1 MAGSP
6 TYKDKEPATHE
17 LAEQVRKLNCLYSIS
32 ALTEKDIPLEDLLQG
47 IVNLIPSA
55 SEFPG
60 ETGARILFEN
70 REYKT
75 DNHRKIK
82 NKLSL
87 DFVVNGSQ
95 QGTLEVCCLKR
106 KPPSADGP
114 FRREDQDWLNNIVT
128 RLAKII
134 EHKRMVESERR
145 YRTLFGISPLGIGLV
160 TLEGEFLECN
170 DTLLQLVG
178 YSASVINQIKLS
190 DIFRHLEDH
199 AGFLGN
205 LETHGAL
212 RDFEVELKR
221 NNGAP
226 YYASVTATR
235 FTLSGEQ
242 IILALFQDISM
253 RKMAEQQ
260 ARTLTQE
267 LIKAQEIERLRISC
281 DLHDNVA
288 QDLSSIS
295 IACATLFDKGQKVP
309 AEIRAK
315 LSQFSTILQKTIKEV
330 RGLAY
335 DLRPPYLYEMGLV
348 KTVFQYC
355 EDFSER
361 TGVKVDYY
369 SAGMDNLKL
378 GFDAEINLYRLIQEA
393 LNNVKK
399 HSGASR
405 LIIRLLASFPD
416 IVLRIEDNGKG
427 FDVNDRL
434 AAAVNEKRMGLR
446 SMEERVSLLRG
457 RMTIQSRSGKGTKI
471 LIKIPYR
478 QENSDQQT
486 NCLNCR

>member
-1 MAGSP
+1 MAGRP
-6 TYKDKEPATHE
+6 THMDKEPAQYE

-55 SEFPG
+55 SEFPE
-60 ETGARILFEN
+60 ETGAKILFEN
-70 REYKT
+70 HEYKT

-106 KPPSADGP
+106 KPKGADGP
-114 FRREDQDWLNNIVT
+114 FRQEDKDWINNIVT

-160 TLEGEFLECN
+160 TLEGKFLECN
-170 DTLLQLVG
+170 ETLLQLVG
-178 YSASVINQIKLS
+178 YDASVINQIKLS

-199 AGFLGN
+199 SGFLEN
-205 LETHGAL
+205 LETNGVL

-221 NNGAP
+221 KDGAH

-235 FTLSGEQ
+235 LTLSGEQ
-242 IILALFQDISM
+242 IILALFQDISI
-253 RKMAEQQ
+253 RKRAEQQ

-281 DLHDNVA
+281 DLHDNIA
-288 QDLSSIS
+288 QDLSSLR
-295 IACATLFDKGQKVP
+295 IACATLFDEGQKIP
-309 AEIRAK
+309 AEITAK

-348 KTVFQYC
+348 KTIFQYC

-361 TGVKVDYY
+361 NGVKVDYY

-378 GFDAEINLYRLIQEA
+378 GFDAKINLYRLIQEA

-405 LIIRLLASFPD
+405 LTIRLLASFPD

-446 SMEERVSLLRG
+446 SMEERASLLHG

-478 QENSDQQT
+478 QENSDPQA
-486 NCLNCR
+486 NYLNCR